1 MKNKKMKPLVILSI
15 MVLVLISI
23 GVTFYARESS
33 KKLTN
38 TNSEKVF
45 EKSDAKSEKNEE
57 VIDSKNEDD
66 DTSKLQTE
74 TKDNLKE
81 EKKETTEK
89 SSQSSS
95 NTTTS
100 KTNKSSNSSTSSNSN
115 QSSNNNTTTSTTP
128 KSEPKQEVQ
137 EQPQTTAPSN
147 NTSSNNDSKE
157 VDTNSFFYSI
167 HRGTINTKTQSGC
180 LGAGEEIAFLDTV
193 DINYYRCYEVTAKD
207 GSILGYYL
215 NIFCNSD
222 NCNRY
227 KSQIDWSK
235 YN

>member
-1 MKNKKMKPLVILSI
+1 MKSKKIKPLVILSV

-23 GVTFYARESS
+23 GVIFYTRESS
-33 KKLTN
+33 KKLEN
-38 TNSEKVF
+38 TNSENVF
-45 EKSDAKSEKNEE
+45 EKSDVKSEKSKD
-57 VIDSKNEDD
+57 VIDSKKEED
-66 DTSKLQTE
+66 DTSKTESEDSLKEETKKETE
-74 TKDNLKE
+74 TKESKNN
-81 EKKETTEK
+81 TTNNNVSK
-89 SSQSSS
+89 SS
-95 NTTTS
+95 
-100 KTNKSSNSSTSSNSN
+100 KSSNSSTNSSSNS
-115 QSSNNNTTTSTTP
+115 SSNNTTQSTTTP
-128 KSEPKQEVQ
+128 SEPKQEVQ

-180 LGAGEEIAFLDTV
+180 LGAGEEIAFIDTV

-227 KSQIDWSK
+227 KSQIDWST